1 MYEID
6 ERDKV
11 HKLLGVPQSSIGA
24 PIPLVVS
31 DELRTMLAYCVED
44 GSEAWT
50 GDTVR
55 VVGPRDAGEPIA
67 LVRFAFCYAHM
78 LGPPGDEAFSGHP
91 LASRGLEPY
100 GAFEIENSSWISKL
114 EQRNSVHPRH
124 QPEWYA
130 KRRHLIFTFH
140 DTTFE
145 CVCDGFDVT
154 LSRGSI
160 ASVVPSMVELLE
172 WSKG

>member
-11 HKLLGVPQSSIGA
+11 HKLLGVPQSSVGA

-31 DELRTMLAYCVED
+31 DELRTVLAYYVED

-78 LGPPGDEAFSGHP
+78 LGPPGDESFSGHRRLRGHLVP
-91 LASRGLEPY
+91 RLHCGGTSDGGASRM
-100 GAFEIENSSWISKL
+100 
-114 EQRNSVHPRH
+114 EQR
-124 QPEWYA
+124 
-130 KRRHLIFTFH
+130 LT
-140 DTTFE
+140 
-145 CVCDGFDVT
+145 
-154 LSRGSI
+154 
-160 ASVVPSMVELLE
+160 
-172 WSKG
+172 